1 MHGPAQCVCCGP
13 RCMHAWI
20 AERNTGAFR
29 SQRARCA
36 WLTLVRGHDGAW
48 LIMTESGIMCRMLAL
63 YKANTAL
70 HLVLLLV
77 GGWLAVACSA
87 GRQLLLELR
96 DLLQERVDAAQGRAR
111 HRTATH
117 SHTQPHIY
125 RDTSYTE
132 LQERAAVWN
141 RDRSRRHSPVHDDPA
156 GEGEQRDPHVSL
168 CAPLLREGQ
177 RVSVVPGVPHVAT
190 CLARVVHSAW
200 EAMHA

>member
-1 MHGPAQCVCCGP
+1 
-13 RCMHAWI
+13 MHAWI

-96 DLLQERVDAAQGRAR
+96 DLLQECVDAAQGRIQTRPAQKT
-111 HRTATH
+111 HTATH
-117 SHTQPHIY
+117 HHTYI
-125 RDTSYTE
+125 
-132 LQERAAVWN
+132 ER
-141 RDRSRRHSPVHDDPA
+141 
-156 GEGEQRDPHVSL
+156 HVIHGITGAS
-168 CAPLLREGQ
+168 G
-177 RVSVVPGVPHVAT
+177 SVG
-190 CLARVVHSAW
+190 
-200 EAMHA
+200 